1 MRLAGVFGLR
11 RKAIGRL
18 LFPIDRH
25 FSIES
30 GLKRWERDGQ
40 RSGSRW
46 LPGRGANLPDGSW
59 FPSIG
64 SRTFKKLYVSEKMS
78 LLAREGA
85 RFLRRISWARAGDN
99 GGMDLSTW
107 LDFSKMR
114 VLVFFLSRKR
124 FHDEMEVDDLSGG
137 RVHKNFSR

>member
-11 RKAIGRL
+11 RRVIGRL

-30 GLKRWERDGQ
+30 GLKRWERDGL

-46 LPGRGANLPDGSW
+46 FPGRGANLPDGSW

-78 LLAREGA
+78 LLARVKERGFSGA
-85 RFLRRISWARAGDN
+85 FL
-99 GGMDLSTW
+99 
-107 LDFSKMR
+107 KMR
-114 VLVFFLSRKR
+114 VLVFFLSGKR